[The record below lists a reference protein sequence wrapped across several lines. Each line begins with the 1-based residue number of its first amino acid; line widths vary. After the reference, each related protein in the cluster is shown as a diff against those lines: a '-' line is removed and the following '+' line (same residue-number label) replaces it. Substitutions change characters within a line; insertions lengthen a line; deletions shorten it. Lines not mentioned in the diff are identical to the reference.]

1 MPKSA
6 LVRLFVALVMAAVPV
21 VGCTSSTRTSES
33 TGAYVDDAAITAKV
47 KEAILAEPGLHSL
60 QIGVETYKGT
70 VQLSG
75 FVDTLQSKSRAGEL
89 TARVAGVRAVRNDLI
104 VK

>member
-6 LVRLFVALVMAAVPV
+6 LIRLFVALVLAMPI
-21 VGCTSSTRTSES
+21 VGCTSSSRTTES
-33 TGAYVDDAAITAKV
+33 TGAYIDDAAITAKV
-47 KEAILAEPGLHSL
+47 KQAILAEPGLHSL
-60 QIGVETYKGT
+60 QISVETFKGT

-75 FVDTLQSKSRAGEL
+75 FVDTLQSKTRAGDV
-89 TARVAGVRAVRNDLI
+89 AAGVAGVRSVRNDLV